1 MDEREFKERVDVL
14 RQLVAT
20 LDVAADMVADG
31 WIPAEP
37 EERRYAEEAIE
48 DLIKQTTKTL
58 ESVGFDVEQ
67 WLAEEAAVSTPNAIE
82 RPQQLRDFG
91 SFKKEEPNPQ
101 DPHREEGRR
110 IDEDIS
116 ERRRD
121 ASRRAEASAN
131 RGDRGG
137 GQEDER

>member
-20 LDVAADMVADG
+20 IDVAADMVADG

-48 DLIKQTTKTL
+48 DLIKQTSKTL
-58 ESVGFDVEQ
+58 ESVGFDVDQ
-67 WLAEEAAVSTPNAIE
+67 WLAEEA
-82 RPQQLRDFG
+82 
-91 SFKKEEPNPQ
+91 
-101 DPHREEGRR
+101 
-110 IDEDIS
+110 
-116 ERRRD
+116 
-121 ASRRAEASAN
+121 EAAAN

-137 GQEDER
+137 GREDGR